1 MVKGGAAMTKANDS
15 SAAKKGSRQRDPLK
29 KRIWRDIRR
38 DWGKY
43 LAIFLFL
50 TVFIGF
56 ESGYI
61 IADTSMQIAY
71 HDGMKNRHVENGH
84 FVLQEE
90 ADEDLLERIE
100 REETEV
106 SELFYLDKE
115 SSGSNTIRV
124 FQVRGGGDVNEAC
137 LLDGAIPRT
146 DRDIAIDRLYAE
158 NNGIAIGDTIEVG
171 SRDMTVCGMIAL
183 PDYSC
188 LYKNNSDMMFN
199 ANHFAVG
206 MVTDEAFEDLGTGG
220 LSCCYAW
227 YNDDQSLALKARN
240 DKAEDIKDVIVRDIG
255 RTGNMLDDFVQNDD
269 NNAIQFAGDDMSDDK
284 AMFSAMLYIIVL
296 VLAFI
301 MAILAK
307 GTLER
312 EAQAIGTLRASG
324 YTRGEL
330 VRHYMTAPLI
340 VSLIGALLGNVL
352 GYTAMKWVVVGMYYN
367 SYSLPDYVTI
377 WSAEAFI
384 KTTLVPLALVALVTW
399 FVLHRALKI
408 PPLQFLRGELKHA
421 KKNKVM
427 HLKRGSFMTRY
438 RERVLFQNIP
448 SYVLLVLGISFAG
461 LLLYFGLGM
470 QPLMDHFKEN
480 VLTSQIAEYQYVLRA
495 PVEVDDDQAEK
506 YSAAT
511 LEQPGYGEEI
521 MLYGIE
527 EDSAYLTD
535 ADMPDNKQARED
547 VREDGAFI
555 PGWVVDRAAAEMEDK
570 PAFKVLASEGYLEK
584 YQCEVGDVIRLQE
597 KYEDK
602 TYRFEIAGTYQYD
615 AALALFFDRESLNA
629 CFGREEDAF
638 NGYFSDKE
646 LTELD
651 EDEIAT
657 IIRENDLTAIADQL
671 EDSFAEIFP
680 MFTWFAVVMYL
691 LLMYLLGRMVIE
703 RNAKNISMLKILG
716 YNDREVSR
724 LYNHATGIVAVGA
737 VILTI
742 PLVEMIFRII
752 WRYVMFELSGWLTFY
767 EPPSFYLKM
776 VCFGVA
782 AYAAVY
788 LLQMRK
794 VRRIPMG
801 EALKSME

>member
-1 MVKGGAAMTKANDS
+1 MARENESIA
-15 SAAKKGSRQRDPLK
+15 AAKNARRRDPLK
-29 KRIWRDIRR
+29 KRILRDIRR
-38 DWGKY
+38 DFGKY

-50 TVFIGF
+50 AVFIGF

-71 HDGMKNRHVENGH
+71 HDGMKARHVESGH
-84 FVLQEE
+84 FILHSE
-90 ADEDLLERIE
+90 ADDDLLDKLE
-100 REETEV
+100 REGVTVREQ
-106 SELFYLDKE
+106 FYLDKPTA
-115 SSGSNTIRV
+115 GTNTIRV
-124 FQVRGGGDVNEAC
+124 FKMRSEVNEAC
-137 LLDGAIPRT
+137 LMDGAFPEK
-146 DRDIAIDRLYAE
+146 DDEIAVDRLYAE
-158 NNGIAIGDTIEVG
+158 NNGIAIGDSIEAG
-171 SRDMTVCGMIAL
+171 SHTMKVCGTVAL

-199 ANHFAVG
+199 ATHFSVG
-206 MVTDEAFEDLGTGG
+206 LVTEEAFDDLGTGG
-220 LSCCYAW
+220 LSYCYTW
-227 YNDDQSLALKARN
+227 YNNDQKLDRVARN
-240 DKAEDIKDVIVRDIG
+240 EKAEDIKEVLVGDIP
-255 RTGNMLDDFVQNDD
+255 RTGNMLEDFVQNDD

-284 AMFSAMLYIIVL
+284 AMFTAMLYIIVV

-301 MAILAK
+301 MSILAK

-312 EAQAIGTLRASG
+312 ESQAIGTLRASG

-330 VRHYMTAPLI
+330 VRHYMTAPLL
-340 VSLIGALLGNVL
+340 VCLAAALIGNAI
-352 GYTAMKWVVVGMYYN
+352 GYTAMKWLIVDLYYN
-367 SYSLPDYVTI
+367 SYSLPDYETV

-399 FVLHRALKI
+399 FVLARALRI
-408 PPLQFLRGELKHA
+408 PPLQFLRGELRHS

-427 HLKRGSFMTRY
+427 RLKRGTFMTRF

-448 SYVLLVLGISFAG
+448 SYILLVLGISFAG

-470 QPLMDHFKEN
+470 QPLMDHFKDN
-480 VLTSQIAEYQYVLRA
+480 VLTSQIAEFQYVLRA
-495 PVEVDDDQAEK
+495 PAEVDAEGAEK

-511 LEQPGYGEEI
+511 LEEPSHGEEI
-521 MLYGIE
+521 MLFGIE

-535 ADMPDNKQARED
+535 LKLPDNDDAAED
-547 VREDGAFI
+547 VREDGAFV
-555 PGWVVDRAAAEMEDK
+555 PGWVTDRAAAEMEDK
-570 PAFKVLASEGYLEK
+570 PAFKVIASEGYLEK
-584 YQCEVGDVIRLQE
+584 YQCGVGDVIRLRE

-602 TYRFEIAGTYQYD
+602 TYRFEIVGSYQYD

-629 CFGREEDAF
+629 CFGRPADTF
-638 NGYFSDKE
+638 NGYFSDEE

-651 EDEIAT
+651 EDDIAT
-657 IIRENDLTAIADQL
+657 IVQANDLTAIADQL
-671 EDSFAEIFP
+671 EDSFAAIFP

-691 LLMYLLGRMVIE
+691 LLMYLLGRMVLE

-724 LYNHATGIVAVGA
+724 LYNRATGIVAVA
-737 VILTI
+737 AIILTI
-742 PLVEMIFRII
+742 PLVEAVFRII

-767 EPPSFYLKM
+767 EPASFYIKM
-776 VCFGVA
+776 ILFGVVS
-782 AYAAVY
+782 YALVY